1 MTDPQHRQ
9 RKSRRRWFW
18 LIAALAILNLVVFGA
33 YAYARNLHTIVVEEV
48 TVAPEVDAAL
58 DPAPDAASDP
68 MTFLVIGS
76 DSREGL
82 PEDWTDDFGT
92 FGGERADAVML
103 VQALPEQG
111 RVQML
116 SIPRDLRVE
125 IPGYGADKINAAF
138 AYGGAELVVETVRDN
153 FEVPIHHYVEVD
165 FSGFAAIV
173 DEVGGVT
180 LTFDYPA
187 RDLKSGLSVDAGTQT
202 LDGRPALAYA
212 RSRSSEELQD
222 GSWGCVDAND
232 FGRTERQQEIVV
244 AILGEMAGPGIV
256 LDAPGV
262 VSALAQHMVVD
273 SAFVDIPF
281 GEIGWHYRA
290 FTSSAVDQATI
301 PAEGRTIDDVY
312 FAIAVQP
319 ETDRLLGAFRSGGS
333 LELAAGQEPLA
344 VEVLNANGTDGLA
357 GAWGDWL
364 IDRGFVVEHLGDAP
378 VAEVTVVMAANGEEA
393 KATQLVDLLDFG
405 TADTGSQRS
414 GVDLTLVLG
423 EDADFPEG

>member
-9 RKSRRRWFW
+9 RRGRRRWLW
-18 LIAALAILNLVVFGA
+18 LIASLTVLNLVVFGA
-33 YAYARNLHTIVVEEV
+33 YAYARNLHSIVVDEV
-48 TVAPEVDAAL
+48 TMVPEVDDAL

-82 PEDWTDDFGT
+82 PEDWTDDFGA
-92 FGGERADAVML
+92 FGGERADVVML

-125 IPGYGADKINAAF
+125 IPGHGADKINAAF
-138 AYGGAELVVETVRDN
+138 AYGGAELMVETVRAN
-153 FEVPIHHYVEVD
+153 FDLPVHHYVEVD

-180 LTFDYPA
+180 LTFDHPA
-187 RDLKSGLSVDAGTQT
+187 RDLKSGLSVDAGTQQ
-202 LDGRPALAYA
+202 LDGRQALAYA
-212 RSRSSEELQD
+212 RSRSYQEFQD
-222 GSWGCVDAND
+222 GSWVFVDAND

-244 AILGEMAGPGIV
+244 AILSELAGPGIV
-256 LDAPGV
+256 LEAPGV
-262 VSALAQHMVVD
+262 VSALAQHMTVD

-281 GEIGWHYRA
+281 GEVAWHYRT

-301 PAEGRTIDDVY
+301 PAEGRSIDDVY

-333 LELAAGQEPLA
+333 LELAAGDEPLA

-364 IDRGFVVEHLGDAP
+364 IERGFVVEHLGDAP
-378 VAEVTVVMAANGEEA
+378 TAEVTVVLASEGEEA

-405 TADTGSQRS
+405 TAEAGSQRS